1 MRVNLDILKTKV
13 FYALKTNNLS
23 SENWELI
30 VCDSLD
36 AMHIPGDKYLA
47 DGVYGTSNLNI
58 KTLNFH
64 PQIRKNR
71 PSRDFIS
78 HPEYFSPV
86 LELVQ
91 RRVGLPHL
99 NDMTEDPAVIGKE
112 TIDNFKAFE
121 QESFDK
127 FDTTN
132 TIDVIVRHGVDR
144 TQKKYIVDMFIEEH
158 IHPTASELNWQEN
171 LHGPNSKYK
180 GRQSVIGFKNNKK
193 IVARNS
199 SGTGRQQNCYLI
211 FRDINRVEH
220 RETIVLPLPERIV
233 YDHIKLLEEINTL
246 S

>member
-1 MRVNLDILKTKV
+1 
-13 FYALKTNNLS
+13 
-23 SENWELI
+23 
-30 VCDSLD
+30 
-36 AMHIPGDKYLA
+36 
-47 DGVYGTSNLNI
+47 
-58 KTLNFH
+58 
-64 PQIRKNR
+64 
-71 PSRDFIS
+71 
-78 HPEYFSPV
+78 
-86 LELVQ
+86 
-91 RRVGLPHL
+91 
-99 NDMTEDPAVIGKE
+99 
-112 TIDNFKAFE
+112 
-121 QESFDK
+121 
-127 FDTTN
+127 
-132 TIDVIVRHGVDR
+132 
-144 TQKKYIVDMFIEEH
+144 MFIEEH